1 MGKTYLVTGGLG
13 FIGSEYVRLILS
25 EQPDVEVHNLDCQT
39 YAGNPENLKE
49 VDKLERYRYHKV
61 DIRDRDAVNAAVE
74 KIDPD
79 CLIHFAAESHV
90 DRSIEGP
97 LLFVETNVMGTLHL
111 LEAAREV
118 FKLKPD
124 FRFLHVST
132 DEVYG
137 SLGATGAFLE
147 TTAYDPSSPYSA
159 SKAASDHFVRAWGR
173 TFGLPIL
180 ITNCSNNYGPY
191 QFPEK
196 LIPLMINNA
205 VHGKALPVYGDGKN
219 VRDWLFVEDHAR
231 AIDLVLRE
239 AKLGETYNI
248 GGEAEEENLNV
259 VHTLCDLV
267 DEIKGKLE
275 NGSSRRELITFVT
288 DRPGHDRRY
297 AMDITKIKNELN
309 WRPRYS
315 FEEGLRKTVKWY
327 LENVEWMSHV
337 IDGSY
342 KTYYSRMYDDR

>member
-39 YAGNPENLKE
+39 YAGNPENLSK
-49 VDKLERYRYHKV
+49 VDQLEQYHYHKV
-61 DIRDRDAVNAAVE
+61 DIRDRDAVYGAVE
-74 KIDPD
+74 TIRPD
-79 CLIHFAAESHV
+79 CIVHFAAESHV

-118 FKLKPD
+118 FKKNAD

-137 SLGATGAFLE
+137 SLGDTGAFLE

-173 TFGLPIL
+173 TFALPVL

-205 VHGKALPVYGDGKN
+205 VHGKPLPVYGDGKN

-239 AKLGETYNI
+239 AKIGETYNI
-248 GGEAEEENLNV
+248 GGEAEEENLAV
-259 VHTLCDLV
+259 VQTLCDLV
-267 DEIKGKLE
+267 DEIKGPLE
-275 NGSSRRELITFVT
+275 NGKSRRELITFVS

-309 WRPRYS
+309 WKPLYS

-327 LENVEWMSHV
+327 LENTEWMSHV

-342 KTYYSRMYDDR
+342 KTYYSRMYDGR